1 MAGVDIASALT
12 GWRVRFL
19 FFLLAVL
26 EFYLVGVGAV
36 DDPQETQSYFVFAVL
51 LHDQKYRKSSKRAF
65 PSL

>member
-36 DDPQETQSYFVFAVL
+36 DDPL
-51 LHDQKYRKSSKRAF
+51 LSRGEHCSPARNVKKLFFFLRF
-65 PSL
+65 